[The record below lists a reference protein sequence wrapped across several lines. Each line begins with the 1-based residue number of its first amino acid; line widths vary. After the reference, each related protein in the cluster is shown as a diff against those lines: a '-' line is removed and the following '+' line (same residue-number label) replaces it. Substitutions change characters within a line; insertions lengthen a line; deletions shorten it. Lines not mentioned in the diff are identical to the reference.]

1 MEDQLF
7 SCDFRKLKIRDRVVI
22 DFGVRFNLDTQ
33 TTWYGLY
40 FYRRRRRRLVLV
52 GINHYVTSMRN

>member
-40 FYRRRRRRLVLV
+40 FYRRRSLVLV
-52 GINHYVTSMRN
+52 GSD